1 MRVRRACS
9 KMSDFR
15 TGSNTEKIFE
25 KSRLWFDK
33 DSINNYNG
41 VEGSAKE

>member
-1 MRVRRACS
+1 MRVRGACS

-15 TGSNTEKIFE
+15 TDADAEKIFE

-33 DSINNYNG
+33 DSINNYNV